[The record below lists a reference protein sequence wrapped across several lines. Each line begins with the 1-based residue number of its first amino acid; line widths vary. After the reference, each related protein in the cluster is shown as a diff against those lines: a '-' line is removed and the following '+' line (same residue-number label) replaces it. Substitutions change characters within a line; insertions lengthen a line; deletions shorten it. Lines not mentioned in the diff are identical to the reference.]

1 LSIDVDEF
9 RELCRCAQN
18 MGGVFVFYDRY
29 AQLCKQKGV
38 SMSAAA
44 EEAGFAKSLVSK
56 WKKLKIE
63 VPSPEILQK
72 LSAYFGMTIAE
83 LLGEEQK
90 ENPVAAMGNEA
101 LKENGYYEL
110 NEENKKFIDN
120 IIVQLIKSQSGG

>member
-1 LSIDVDEF
+1 
-9 RELCRCAQN
+9 
-18 MGGVFVFYDRY
+18 MFYDRY

-83 LLGEEQK
+83 LLGEKQK
-90 ENPVAAMGNEA
+90 EKPTSHQVGEHSGVKQKFDAILQDCTDAEAAA
-101 LKENGYYEL
+101 LL
-110 NEENKKFIDN
+110 AM
-120 IIVQLIKSQSGG
+120 SQAFLASFRQGSSAPLEGDSQKTK

>member
-1 LSIDVDEF
+1 
-9 RELCRCAQN
+9 
-18 MGGVFVFYDRY
+18 MFYDRY

-90 ENPVAAMGNEA
+90 ENPTSHKTDEVDEVTME
-101 LKENGYYEL
+101 LLDIIQNGTDVDRQDMLDMLRIFSKRRE
-110 NEENKKFIDN
+110 KR
-120 IIVQLIKSQSGG
+120 